1 MERLG
6 IIAAADDEIQPLI
19 DQMQIESVIETAKL
33 KLFVGQWQKQA
44 VIAVRCGVGKVNAA
58 LAAQLLINQSISAL
72 LMIGTAGAL
81 DSRLKIGDVV
91 ILEQCTYHDVDFQ
104 GVLMDYHPYMKDPWF
119 ASDPKLT
126 AWAKAAATQADL
138 QGQVWTGRGVTG
150 DQFIDQDQRDSIIE
164 RLDPLCVDMESAA
177 VAHVAYANDVPFLA
191 IRAISD
197 TPFNS
202 GLEVY
207 HAHSESAAKQAL
219 ILFNAMMRKGKPI
232 E

>member
-1 MERLG
+1 MEQLG
-6 IIAAADDEIQPLI
+6 IAT
-19 DQMQIESVIETAKL
+19 ESTQVGDKYVYECMVKKDYMLGGEQSGHIIFKEHATTGDGLLTAL
-33 KLFVGQWQKQA
+33 KLLEVMHKT
-44 VIAVRCGVGKVNAA
+44 GKGIVE
-58 LAAQLLINQSISAL
+58 LKDGLKIYPQLLIN
-72 LMIGTAGAL
+72 
-81 DSRLKIGDVV
+81 VPV
-91 ILEQCTYHDVDFQ
+91 
-104 GVLMDYHPYMKDPWF
+104 KD
-119 ASDPKLT
+119 KE
-126 AWAKAAATQADL
+126 AAMQADQ
-138 QGQVWTGRGVTG
+138 QGQVRTGRGVTG
-150 DQFIDQDQRDSIIE
+150 DQFIDQDQRNSIIE

>member
-1 MERLG
+1 
-6 IIAAADDEIQPLI
+6 
-19 DQMQIESVIETAKL
+19 
-33 KLFVGQWQKQA
+33 
-44 VIAVRCGVGKVNAA
+44 
-58 LAAQLLINQSISAL
+58 
-72 LMIGTAGAL
+72 
-81 DSRLKIGDVV
+81 
-91 ILEQCTYHDVDFQ
+91 
-104 GVLMDYHPYMKDPWF
+104 MDYHPYMEDPWF
-119 ASDPKLT
+119 VSDSKLT
-126 AWAKAAATQADL
+126 AWAKAAAMQADQ
-138 QGQVWTGRGVTG
+138 QGQVRTGRGVTG
-150 DQFIDQDQRDSIIE
+150 DQFIDQDQRNSIIE